1 LNNKWSLLNGKLSEI
16 RDFHVF
22 NLEKKKLRIAK
33 FLDKKED

>member
-1 LNNKWSLLNGKLSEI
+1 MEKLSEI

-22 NLEKKKLRIAK
+22 ILEKKKLRIAK